1 MPEYRALVYLVVQS
15 TRAIYFQP
23 KRAPLARSFQPVLFL
38 KDSVGFELEET
49 AAGWRV
55 PSFGWTFRSRNWPTG
70 ALRSRNMAC
79 HQAGP
84 MCSGSGLSLPVTIR
98 QVSLNC
104 ARSHAFRREG
114 RRRIPASLS
123 KRRLVVREPNQLV
136 ARRSRFLGRS

>member
-1 MPEYRALVYLVVQS
+1 MVQS

-23 KRAPLARSFQPVLFL
+23 KRTPMARSFRPVLFL

-49 AAGWRV
+49 VAGWRV
-55 PSFGWTFRSRNWPTG
+55 PSFGWTFRSRNWPTA

-84 MCSGSGLSLPVTIR
+84 MCSGSGLSLPVTTR